1 MTTPTTTTTVTANL
15 MAKIKASD
23 DEDELKLLLGLF
35 ADVPAAE
42 LPIVELT
49 HFLLTTDTDGHL
61 WLVTATMT
69 DVWDKASELV
79 SEDADRIP
87 AEPVI
92 AALRHALD
100 VLDEDDEEADADLD
114 ECLTQIVGFANVLR
128 PFPADI
134 LAELLAHRRGFVRI
148 LGLDVLYQLDR
159 EPEILP
165 LLQDPDW
172 EVRQQAIKYVWNV
185 MPLTTL
191 QAMAQ
196 GDAEETVRTT
206 AAQMISYAQQQGQR
220 QPQPTPS
227 V

>member
-1 MTTPTTTTTVTANL
+1 MAQPTTITANIV
-15 MAKIKASD
+15 AKLKATD
-23 DEDELKLLLGLF
+23 DEDEMKQYLALF
-35 ADVPAAE
+35 EGIPAAD
-42 LPIVELT
+42 LPIGELT
-49 HFLLTTDTDGHL
+49 DFLLTTDTDGHL

-79 SEDADRIP
+79 NEDADRIP

-114 ECLTQIVGFANVLR
+114 ACLTQIVGFASVLR

-134 LAELLAHRRGFVRI
+134 LAELLAHPRGFVRI

-172 EVRQQAIKYVWNV
+172 EVRQQAVKYVWNV
-185 MPLTTL
+185 MPLATL

-196 GDAEETVRTT
+196 GDAEETVRAT
-206 AAQMISYAQQQGQR
+206 AAQMVTYAQQHGQR
-220 QPQPTPS
+220 QPAPS